1 MSVDS
6 IRPSHCGKVV
16 PQCVDRGS
24 ERSSSGFGYCPVRGS
39 FEDMRDLMNGFGR
52 AFCQECKV
60 GFLGRY
66 DPENPALND
75 ALAAAAAVRVRV
87 IRESS

>member
-1 MSVDS
+1 M
-6 IRPSHCGKVV
+6 PHCVG
-16 PQCVDRGS
+16 RGS
-24 ERSSSGFGYCPVRGS
+24 ERSSSGFGYCPVPGS

-52 AFCQECKV
+52 ACCQECKV

-66 DPENPALND
+66 DPENPALSD
-75 ALAAAAAVRVRV
+75 VLAAAAAVRVRV